1 MQNKIEHSLVA
12 KFNLLK
18 NSVSLASPLIL
29 LLLVISL
36 IGGVVGTFTFSA
48 IFSEHMP
55 MKLEY
60 LSLYFKSIFT
70 FGKTVAFHNKVYNT
84 DKVIAML
91 ESHVTPTIDYLVIF
105 FVAGAFISAGVAL
118 YFINKFSNNN
128 AKKHLQ
134 DQYLRGTKVITE
146 NQLEILQKQNS
157 INGYKITPR
166 IKIDREEECKM
177 ILIVGS
183 VGAGKTVLL
192 KRLLREQMAYPD
204 NSSAKFIIHDLK
216 GDFTKQLYNIDYK
229 GNKISTDYIY
239 NMSDKRSIVFNI
251 FDYMEDITDI
261 KSMVSTIIPRSP
273 SEKEPIWTD
282 SAQGIL
288 ESILIVCIAKNKK
301 TLSEVKKMITWIPEK
316 LLTAFSEVEGTEI
329 GQQYLSASDTQV
341 ANYMSNFVSKAKF
354 FEAISDK
361 CHADK
366 DSFNLQ
372 KWLNQAVQSKLFM
385 INDIKNMEL
394 NAPRIAV
401 FIESLIKIVLSQSE
415 SRDRRIYLY
424 LDELGNISNRI
435 PALLQGV
442 TLGRSFGLSCI
453 IGLQNIS
460 QFDTVY
466 SDKERQ
472 TFVNNL
478 SSKII
483 LRSPDFDTAKYLSG
497 IIGEKEVVQTS
508 SGSSIGVESNRDG
521 VSFNK
526 QIKKESSVLPSQLM
540 DLNDLE
546 FFFKQPKQNWT
557 HIQSAF
563 VKVSDMLENV
573 NESFLKCEDLKIDYK
588 SKPTETIVTPAKAD
602 KITESRNI
610 EPIFG

>member
-29 LLLVISL
+29 LLLAISF
-36 IGGVVGTFTFSA
+36 IGGIIGIFAFSV
-48 IFSEHMP
+48 IFSEYMP
-55 MKLEY
+55 LKLEY

-70 FGKTVAFHNKVYNT
+70 FTKTVAFHNKEYNT

-105 FVAGAFISAGVAL
+105 FVAGAFIAAGVAL

-146 NQLEILQKQNS
+146 NQLEILQEQNS
-157 INGYKITPR
+157 INGYKITPI

-288 ESILIVCIAKNKK
+288 ESILIVCIANNKK

-316 LLTAFSEVEGTEI
+316 LLSAFSEVEGTEI
-329 GQQYLSASDTQV
+329 GQQYLSASETQV

-361 CHADK
+361 CHANK
-366 DSFNLQ
+366 DSFDLQ
-372 KWLNQAVQSKLFM
+372 KWLNQPAQSKLFM

-546 FFFKQPKQNWT
+546 FFFKQPKQSWT
-557 HIQSAF
+557 HIQSSF
-563 VKVSDMLENV
+563 VKESDSLENI

-588 SKPTETIVTPAKAD
+588 IKPIETIVTPAKAD
-602 KITESRNI
+602 KIAETTNT